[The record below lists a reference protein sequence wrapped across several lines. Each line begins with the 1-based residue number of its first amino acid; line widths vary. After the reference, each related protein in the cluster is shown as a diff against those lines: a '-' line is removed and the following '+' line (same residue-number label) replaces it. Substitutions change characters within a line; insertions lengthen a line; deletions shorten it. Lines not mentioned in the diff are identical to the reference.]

1 MPVGQQPP
9 PVSAAPD
16 NWGTAE
22 AAATPPVPNL
32 IRERLIV
39 EIQNGLLRITGEH
52 PASIVAIHNR
62 QSLSNDIQKTTLYII
77 TALFVMAGTFVM
89 VFGPQQKYNTV
100 ILGVFLLVVA
110 AGTFGFTTLSFR
122 GFGFTGTVGQPQPNP
137 TTTGRRATLL
147 LLGVVIGGVAAYL
160 LAAFKLIPVPA
171 L

>member
-1 MPVGQQPP
+1 MN
-9 PVSAAPD
+9 A
-16 NWGTAE
+16 
-22 AAATPPVPNL
+22 L
-32 IRERLIV
+32 LV
-39 EIQNGLLRITGEH
+39 EIQTGLLRITGEH

-62 QSLSNDIQKTTLYII
+62 QSLSNDIQKTTLYIL
-77 TALFVMAGTFVM
+77 TALFVMVGTFIM
-89 VFGPQQKYNTV
+89 VFGPQDKYNTV

-147 LLGVVIGGVAAYL
+147 LLGVVIGGVAVYL